1 MQTTRQQI
9 IELLTEL
16 EHSAKELS
24 QKVRI
29 REKEVYEHLTHIKH
43 SAAASKKRLVVTPA
57 QCLAC
62 GYVFESRNRFT
73 SHGRCPRCRAEH
85 ITDPRYRIE

>member
-1 MQTTRQQI
+1 MQTTRRQI
-9 IELLTEL
+9 IELLIEA

-24 QKVRI
+24 QKLRI
-29 REKEVYEHLTHIKH
+29 REKEVYEHLGHIKH
-43 SAAASKKRLVVTPA
+43 SAAAQKKKLKVIPA

-62 GYVFESRNRFT
+62 GYIFESRNRFT
-73 SHGRCPRCRAEH
+73 SPGRCPRCKGEH